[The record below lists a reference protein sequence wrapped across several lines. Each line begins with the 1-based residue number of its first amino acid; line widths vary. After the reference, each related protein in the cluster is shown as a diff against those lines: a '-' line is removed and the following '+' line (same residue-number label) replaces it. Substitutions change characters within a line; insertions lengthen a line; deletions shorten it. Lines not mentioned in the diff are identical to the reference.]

1 MTHQKIGSLY
11 KVFYIDVFGE
21 ACFQDVFFASQS
33 GRTYSVNRSV
43 LACASPLC
51 RDLLLD
57 LNCYTSDE
65 SDVHISTN
73 FTDDEL
79 QRLVA
84 FLHSGELPTTAAES
98 LDESKSEVFS
108 AIGLDLK
115 YLAAGVSAETAELKV
130 EPKDEEDFT
139 EELPEHE
146 EEENKRPDRKTTIV
160 KKLQVPDEPLEDLF
174 KFPQEGERNLDNEV
188 QCGLCVQSF
197 SGDYNGLFLY
207 RQHYLRHFVPDKQLW
222 ADSAYSCLKC
232 IYFKSSNKN
241 VMTAHYSKVYFR
253 TGNF

>member
-1 MTHQKIGSLY
+1 MPDQKLGSLY

-33 GRTYSVNRSV
+33 GRTFSVNRSV

-51 RDLLLD
+51 RDFLLD

-73 FTDDEL
+73 FSDDEL

-84 FLHSGELPTTAAES
+84 FLHSGELPTTTAES
-98 LDESKSEVFS
+98 LDESKAEVFS

-115 YLAAGVSAETAELKV
+115 YLATGVRAETAELKV
-130 EPKDEEDFT
+130 EPKDEEEFI
-139 EELPEHE
+139 EEFPEHEEE
-146 EEENKRPDRKTTIV
+146 EEENKRPDRKSPV
-160 KKLQVPDEPLEDLF
+160 KKPSSFPDEPLEDLF

-197 SGDYNGLFLY
+197 SGDSNGLFLY
-207 RQHYLRHFVPDKQLW
+207 RQHYLRHFVSDKQLW

-232 IYFKSSNKN
+232 IYFKSSNKS
-241 VMTAHYSKVYFR
+241 VMAAHYSKVYF
-253 TGNF
+253 